1 MLNGNMITRERIASI
16 EPRIRPFV
24 RHTPVLRVDMADF
37 GRLPLGI
44 DLKLECLQHS
54 GSFKARGAFTN
65 LLERPVPKA
74 GVVAAS
80 GGNHGAAVAYAAMR
94 LGHKA
99 TIFVPEV
106 SPPAKLERIR
116 GYGADLVVGGGRY
129 AEALAASE
137 DFAEKSGALQ
147 IHAFNQEE
155 TLVGQGTLGLEIE
168 ADLPELDTL
177 LVAVGGGGLIG
188 GIAAWFAG
196 RIRIIA
202 VEPEGAPTLYRAF
215 EAGRPVDA
223 PAEGIAADSLAPKR
237 VGGLMFPIAEAFVER
252 SILVGDDEIVAA
264 QAALWDRA
272 APRPSLRSFPAAT
285 RRPRASASPCWSA
298 VQTPI
303 RLNSDDNASSPVH
316 VFGNRLAF
324 AVFVGMVRVVRF
336 GLSRPTGEGPMTQ
349 RPTFISDRSLAGR
362 LALSRLATRVSIT
375 VERGWPLL
383 LPLVIVASLF
393 LSVSWL
399 GLFLLLPDMAHIGL
413 LPRSTGASRRPTNC
427 CTARCW
433 CRPTGR
439 AAGKAFFRKRC
450 GASTRNAW
458 PKNSATSVATCRARG
473 SRSAT
478 RGGCARWRRFC

>member
-1 MLNGNMITRERIASI
+1 MSNANTITRERIAAM

-24 RHTPVLRVDMADF
+24 RHTPVLRVDMVDF
-37 GRLPLGI
+37 DRPHLAV

-94 LGHKA
+94 LGHTA

-116 GYGADLVVGGGRY
+116 GYGADLVVGGARY

-137 DFAEKSGALQ
+137 SFAEKSGALQ

-223 PAEGIAADSLAPKR
+223 PAEGIAADLLAPKR
-237 VGGLMFPIAEAFVER
+237 VGEMMFPIAEAFVER
-252 SILVGDDEIVAA
+252 SILVSDDEIVAA
-264 QAALWDRA
+264 QAA
-272 APRPSLRSFPAAT
+272 
-285 RRPRASASPCWSA
+285 C
-298 VQTPI
+298 
-303 RLNSDDNASSPVH
+303 
-316 VFGNRLAF
+316 G
-324 AVFVGMVRVVRF
+324 
-336 GLSRPTGEGPMTQ
+336 TG
-349 RPTFISDRSLAGR
+349 
-362 LALSRLATRVSIT
+362 
-375 VERGWPLL
+375 
-383 LPLVIVASLF
+383 
-393 LSVSWL
+393 
-399 GLFLLLPDMAHIGL
+399 
-413 LPRSTGASRRPTNC
+413 
-427 CTARCW
+427 
-433 CRPTGR
+433 
-439 AAGKAFFRKRC
+439 C
-450 GASTRNAW
+450 G
-458 PKNSATSVATCRARG
+458 
-473 SRSAT
+473 
-478 RGGCARWRRFC
+478 